1 MDINILIIEDEAI
14 VAQDI
19 EAILLDLGYSVASII
34 HRSDKAIDY
43 LSFHS
48 PDLVLC
54 DISIKGEKDGIEV
67 AETIRERKNIPFIF
81 LTSFA
86 DRNTLSRAKKVLPY
100 GYIVKPFDAKDLLS
114 AIEVA
119 MFKFNQEL
127 DSLRI
132 TAEKVNTITHT
143 DLTDKEYE
151 ILMLMVQGETYESI
165 CQSKEISNNTLK
177 YHMKNIFQKF
187 DAKSKAEILQQ
198 LLVKLRGI

>member
-1 MDINILIIEDEAI
+1 MDISILIIEDEAI

-19 EAILLDLGYSVASII
+19 EAILIDLGYKVAGII

-67 AETIRERKNIPFIF
+67 AQIVREKKNIPFIF

-86 DRNTLSRAKKVLPY
+86 DRNTLSRAKQVLPY
-100 GYIVKPFDAKDLLS
+100 GYIVKPFDEKDLLS

-127 DSLRI
+127 DALRI
-132 TAEKVNTITHT
+132 TVEKVNTITQSY
-143 DLTDKEYE
+143 LTDKEYE
-151 ILMLMVQGETYESI
+151 ILMHMVQGTAYDDI
-165 CQSKEISNNTLK
+165 QKALNISQNTLK
-177 YHMKNIFQKF
+177 YHLKNLFTKF
-187 DAKSKAEILQQ
+187 NAKGKAEILQQ